1 MLDVQAIRAMQ
12 KNINYILTVATME
25 ARNANEAIVAPMVEC
40 GGIGVWR
47 ESGALESGGRFC
59 VGAFDSNLASDAV
72 KMFSHLIYFTQ
83 TLINCVL
90 ATQFEKIVVQ

>member
-1 MLDVQAIRAMQ
+1 MSVMLDVQAIRAMQ

-47 ESGALESGGRFC
+47 ESGALSQA
-59 VGAFDSNLASDAV
+59 VGFVLV
-72 KMFSHLIYFTQ
+72 RLTVIWLQ
-83 TLINCVL
+83 TP
-90 ATQFEKIVVQ
+90 